1 MEFNNPRTYNWQ
13 GSFRGLRNPKNSWDK
28 SDSIFGIGSCRD
40 MRKQFD
46 KVAPLWEKEFAERG
60 IDEDAKFWLED
71 NGVFAYHYNEDD
83 EEGYY
88 EYVFIGPKDMDL
100 AQRMVKA
107 GPSDRKFLRE
117 IGVCIDITAPLY
129 WFSEFD
135 TYKVGTV
142 ANSTSKMHKL
152 ASTPIT
158 IECFEMDDYD
168 NTLPLDTFLD
178 DIWDNRIR
186 ECETLRQ
193 RFNETKDIR
202 YWKELIRILP
212 ESWLQT
218 RTWTGN
224 YETLRNMYFQR
235 RYHKLTEWHQFCDFI
250 ETLPYSKELITT

>member
-129 WFSEFD
+129 LWNEFD

-193 RFNETKDIR
+193 RFNETKDMR

-235 RYHKLTEWHQFCDFI
+235 RYHKLTEWHQFCEFI
-250 ETLPYSKELITT
+250 ETFPYAKELITT

>member
-1 MEFNNPRTYNWQ
+1 
-13 GSFRGLRNPKNSWDK
+13 
-28 SDSIFGIGSCRD
+28 
-40 MRKQFD
+40 
-46 KVAPLWEKEFAERG
+46 
-60 IDEDAKFWLED
+60 
-71 NGVFAYHYNEDD
+71 
-83 EEGYY
+83 
-88 EYVFIGPKDMDL
+88 
-100 AQRMVKA
+100 
-107 GPSDRKFLRE
+107 
-117 IGVCIDITAPLY
+117 
-129 WFSEFD
+129 
-135 TYKVGTV
+135 
-142 ANSTSKMHKL
+142 MHKL

-250 ETLPYSKELITT
+250 ETLPYGKELITT